1 MPTNDAAFAADL
13 AADAAACADIVAA
26 SISQQEAI
34 AALHAHVANDPTL
47 RAHLECIIEGRAKN
61 LNKPGPRGATPLLVA
76 CLQGNAAVAAAL
88 LQAGADPTLEGD
100 TTEEQH
106 TPEQLAARYQ
116 KHEICAWLAVT
127 QDWSQLRIV
136 AGCRFHK
143 IGSILLRQG
152 RITDASWA
160 APEMLAALATS
171 KAGSGLTLLPWKDA
185 APVCSTTSKLVADA
199 TRGWHRKTHWLH
211 HSNATS
217 KTGAYRLHCWKQRSV
232 ATASTRDLVA
242 STATRAREACPAVV
256 LWLLFLSWTTDL
268 VGTLTPTI
276 RVIQPIRQ
284 SAASEHTK

>member
-1 MPTNDAAFAADL
+1 MPR
-13 AADAAACADIVAA
+13 VAA
-26 SISQQEAI
+26 
-34 AALHAHVANDPTL
+34 
-47 RAHLECIIEGRAKN
+47 
-61 LNKPGPRGATPLLVA
+61 PR
-76 CLQGNAAVAAAL
+76 
-88 LQAGADPTLEGD
+88 
-100 TTEEQH
+100 EQH

-211 HSNATS
+211 HSNVREAVFAVLVVS
-217 KTGAYRLHCWKQRSV
+217 SRLHKSHDALPAPAPKRQRP
-232 ATASTRDLVA
+232 R
-242 STATRAREACPAVV
+242 RARTAYNAGNNAALPLLPPEI
-256 LWLLFLSWTTDL
+256 WLHVMQFFHRQWWT
-268 VGTLTPTI
+268 
-276 RVIQPIRQ
+276 
-284 SAASEHTK
+284 